1 MCQCMRKNSMD
12 FGTKSTSQNG
22 LLTTES
28 RVQYINKTYLKYVCL
43 ILIDQFLLCIEVFE
57 ESLSTGKIY
66 LTVQLNPCPGEKN
79 RIQYKE
85 LL

>member
-43 ILIDQFLLCIEVFE
+43 ILIDQFLSCTEVCE
-57 ESLSTGKIY
+57 ESQNKGNESG
-66 LTVQLNPCPGEKN
+66 
-79 RIQYKE
+79 RIPKARVIHGI
-85 LL
+85 LFNLPI

>member
-1 MCQCMRKNSMD
+1 MD

-43 ILIDQFLLCIEVFE
+43 ILIDQFLSCTEVCE
-57 ESLSTGKIY
+57 ESQNKGKTY
-66 LTVQLNPCPGEKN
+66 PTMQLNSCLVK
-79 RIQYKE
+79 RIKFSTINCYDIKLKE
-85 LL
+85 